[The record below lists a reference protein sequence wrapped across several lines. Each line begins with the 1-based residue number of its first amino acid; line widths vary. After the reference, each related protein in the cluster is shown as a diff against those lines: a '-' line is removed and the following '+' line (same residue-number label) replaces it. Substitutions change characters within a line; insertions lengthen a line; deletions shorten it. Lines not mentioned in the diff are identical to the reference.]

1 MNLTNVTKNLI
12 KNKIKKIVFKAI
24 KPYLPFLIIIIVVIL
39 LLCTLLDSFFVQGI
53 NSNSMSKEELEL
65 KNKCIEK
72 ASVINICNNFID
84 NESTNCLLDVNNL
97 EENKQIEWSHLYT
110 LMTIQ
115 CLNNNYTLSNYDL
128 LEQIANNFISTFK
141 YTTNS
146 VITET
151 KTITDKNEEIW
162 NITSEEVEYILIER
176 DTIYG
181 NYSYNYE
188 TKTILSEDGKTRTTK
203 KVYTSETLNG
213 EKYIRLKNYLIR
225 YANIRNSDIDT
236 TVELVINSASGY
248 YDSTIIN
255 NNNILLGTDMFTWPI
270 PGYTKITSPFG
281 NRIDPITRKIFF
293 TWWNR
298 CLCSNWC

>member
-151 KTITDKNEEIW
+151 KTIKDKN
-162 NITSEEVEYILIER
+162 
-176 DTIYG
+176 
-181 NYSYNYE
+181 
-188 TKTILSEDGKTRTTK
+188 
-203 KVYTSETLNG
+203 
-213 EKYIRLKNYLIR
+213 
-225 YANIRNSDIDT
+225 
-236 TVELVINSASGY
+236 
-248 YDSTIIN
+248 
-255 NNNILLGTDMFTWPI
+255 
-270 PGYTKITSPFG
+270 
-281 NRIDPITRKIFF
+281 
-293 TWWNR
+293 
-298 CLCSNWC
+298 